1 MEGLLMKLTPGLY
14 VPAVVACAT
23 ILMGIR
29 CPIARIRTRGLV
41 S

>member
-1 MEGLLMKLTPGLY
+1 MKLTPELY
-14 VPAVVACAT
+14 VPAVVASAT

-29 CPIARIRTRGLV
+29 CPIAQIRTRGRV